1 MKKLLYPLALW
12 IAIAPLACLDA
23 VPLHVFL
30 GGGVPAGGGGGG
42 GATYL
47 LQENFEATGSPGY
60 DTSTWTEAGSP
71 DENTSTSGL
80 SLQAS
85 ECLYFNPAAATWSTT
100 SPTYTAQSTAYA
112 YFLIRFSALPSGGT
126 WTLFQFRHS
135 AGECGRVRVT
145 NTGTLSVRA
154 GGGTDV
160 ATASGM
166 STGTTYHLWVK
177 YVKGSGSNAVVEAGF
192 STDGTRPTS
201 GGTFATQT
209 AGTAT
214 TDADRIMYGQASSN
228 TVSVYIDKV
237 RVDDAVIGDNP
248 S

>member
-12 IAIAPLACLDA
+12 IAIAPMASLDA

-47 LQENFEATGSPGY
+47 LEENFEATGSPGY
-60 DTSTWTEAGSP
+60 DTSTWTESGTP
-71 DENTSTSGL
+71 DENASTSGL
-80 SLQAS
+80 SLQGS
-85 ECLYFNPAAATWSTT
+85 ECLQINASATTVNTT
-100 SPTYTAQSTAYA
+100 SPTFTAQSTAYA
-112 YFLIRFSALPSGGT
+112 YFLLRFSALPSGGT

-135 AGECGRVRVT
+135 GGECARIRVT
-145 NTGTLSVRA
+145 ATGALSIRA

-160 ATASGM
+160 ATSSTM
-166 STGTTYHLWVK
+166 STGTTYHIWMK

-214 TDADRIMYGQASSN
+214 TDTDRIMFGQASSN
-228 TVSVYIDKV
+228 TVNMYADKV